1 VSLCNYAL
9 LPETVKVLG
18 TLLVD
23 ILRKP
28 FQLFRPILSD
38 VSSIKSTI
46 LSVLISVE
54 ETNKNQ
60 LEPDQEGMEIAA
72 VLHNVLY

>member
-1 VSLCNYAL
+1 M
-9 LPETVKVLG
+9 LG